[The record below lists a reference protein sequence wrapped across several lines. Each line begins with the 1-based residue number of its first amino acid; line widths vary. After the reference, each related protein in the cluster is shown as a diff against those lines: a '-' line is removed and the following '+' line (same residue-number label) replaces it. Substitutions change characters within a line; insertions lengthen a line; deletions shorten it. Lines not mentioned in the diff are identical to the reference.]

1 MELCDQIIKYKIDN
15 KFDDE
20 DIWENKKA
28 LVKVRFNN
36 YSTFVQEGSISM
48 EDYFKIINEELEY
61 EKKLLNLINK
71 DKGLKDFEIPELKN
85 RINKRIE
92 LINSEIG
99 QLKESMGGEKEE
111 ELKTEETKTE
121 EAKTEETKTEEAK
134 KEEVKK
140 EEKKEEVKKE
150 EVKKEEI
157 KKEKEKKE
165 EVKEEEE
172 ENSEYSKEEL
182 ESLKLVT
189 KRLEQYKL
197 GINYAKEND
206 FSYVDLINNAKIL
219 NEIKKQIESHNSKDV
234 DMKKIPSAINPDI
247 VFGYSTKERIIKY
260 KELFEGLFKERT
272 ELRYELDLK

>member
-1 MELCDQIIKYKIDN
+1 MKCISVLQNEIEICEQIVKYKINN

-20 DIWENKKA
+20 DIWEGKKN
-28 LVKVRFNN
+28 LVKIKFNN

-48 EDYFKIINEELEY
+48 EEYFKIINEELEY

-92 LINSEIG
+92 LINCEIS
-99 QLKESMGGEKEE
+99 QLKESMGEENKEE
-111 ELKTEETKTE
+111 VKNEESKTE
-121 EAKTEETKTEEAK
+121 EAKTKESKSEEKKTEESKNVETKFEESK
-134 KEEVKK
+134 KEEVIK
-140 EEKKEEVKKE
+140 EEI
-150 EVKKEEI
+150 KKEEI

-234 DMKKIPSAINPDI
+234 DMKKM
-247 VFGYSTKERIIKY
+247 IIKI
-260 KELFEGLFKERT
+260 R
-272 ELRYELDLK
+272 LKGQK